1 MPKIKKKRLGIKID
15 MTPMVDVA
23 TLLVLFFM
31 SATSFK
37 APEPASITLPT
48 SDKGPKLPESGVM
61 TITVDQAGHLWMGF
75 DQQQIMKAIFENAY
89 PNGYPKTDERGKTTY
104 VPVWLMPAVPVLE
117 KDIANL
123 VVQARFKNIKLITV
137 IKADKDADYGPVMD
151 VMNDLQKAQVTRFN
165 LQTALKSGEQNG

>member
-1 MPKIKKKRLGIKID
+1 MPRIKKRRLGIKID

-31 SATSFK
+31 TATSFK
-37 APEPASITLPT
+37 PPEAVTIALPT

-61 TITVDQAGHLWMGF
+61 TIAVDKDGQIWMGF
-75 DQQQIMKAIFENAY
+75 DQQQIRKNVLEPLY
-89 PNGYPKTDERGKTTY
+89 PNGVEGKDGKLI
-104 VPVWLMPAVPVLE
+104 PVWLAAEVRVQE
-117 KDIANL
+117 KDLAQL
-123 VVQARFKNIKLITV
+123 VVNARTQNIRLITV

-165 LQTALKSGEQNG
+165 LQTQLQSKGGA

>member
-1 MPKIKKKRLGIKID
+1 MPKIRKRRLGIKID

-31 SATSFK
+31 TATSFK
-37 APEPASITLPT
+37 PPEAVSVILPS

-61 TITVDQAGHLWMGF
+61 TITVNQAGQIWMGF
-75 DQQQIMKAIFENAY
+75 DQQQIMKAVFERMY
-89 PNGYPKTDERGKTTY
+89 PNGVPDKEGGL
-104 VPVWLMPAVPVLE
+104 VPVWLVPAVPVQD
-117 KDIANL
+117 KDLASL
-123 VVQARFKNIKLITV
+123 VVQARLQNIRLITV

-165 LQTALKSGEQNG
+165 LETELKSGGQNG